1 MHSNN
6 RSVASRILAALCLFV
21 VGVVSSASAAEK
33 NLVDTAQSAGQFS
46 TLLKAVETAELG
58 ETLKS
63 GGPFTLFA
71 PTDEAFAK
79 LPPAELDA
87 LLKDKAKLAE
97 VLKFHLV
104 SGTVNSTEVAKLS
117 TAKTVEGQE
126 LAIDA
131 TKGVKV
137 GSATVTKT
145 DITASNG
152 VIHVIDTVLMPKM

>member
-1 MHSNN
+1 
-6 RSVASRILAALCLFV
+6 
-21 VGVVSSASAAEK
+21 
-33 NLVDTAQSAGQFS
+33 
-46 TLLKAVETAELG
+46 VETAELG

-79 LPPAELDA
+79 LPQADLDA

-104 SGTVNSTEVAKLS
+104 PGTVSSMEVAKLS
-117 TAKTVEGQE
+117 AAKTLEGEE

-137 GSATVTKT
+137 GTATVTKT

>member
-1 MHSNN
+1 MHSTN
-6 RSVASRILAALCLFV
+6 RSVASRVLAALCLV
-21 VGVVSSASAAEK
+21 VCGVVSSASAADK

-79 LPPAELDA
+79 LPQADLDA

-104 SGTVNSTEVAKLS
+104 PGTVSSMEVAKLS
-117 TAKTVEGQE
+117 AAKTLEGEE

-137 GSATVTKT
+137 GTATVTKT